1 MNASTFL
8 GSAVLNHFFRNQP
21 QTPTAQLFVALY
33 ISDPTDDNV
42 GTEIAGGAYVRQQIA
57 FTAPVKPAGEKTQI
71 SNSAEIRFPVASA
84 DWGTI
89 SHFGIITAATGGNLL
104 AHAAVPVPKIIEN
117 GDEAKFNVGT
127 LTIKMD

>member
-8 GSAVLNHFFRNQP
+8 EAAALNHFFRNQP
-21 QTPTAQLFVALY
+21 QIPPPQLFAALY

-42 GTEIAGGAYVRQQIA
+42 GTEIQGGGYVRQTVT
-57 FTAPVKPAGEKTQI
+57 FTAPIKPEGEKTQI
-71 SNSAEIRFPVASA
+71 SNNTEIRFPVASS

-89 SHFGIITAATGGNLL
+89 SHFGIMTEATGGNLL
-104 AHAAVPVPKIIEN
+104 AHAAVPIPKIIEN

-127 LTIKMD
+127 LTIKMR